1 MIGEDGGLIG
11 IVSLGD
17 LLDAAENLLDE
28 LRLIAA
34 RQPHNEE
41 KRCRS

>member
-11 IVSLGD
+11 IVSLDD
-17 LLDAAENLLDE
+17 LLHAAANLLDE

-34 RQPHNEE
+34 RQPHNDE
-41 KRCRS
+41 KRRRS